1 VSALVLG
8 MIVATAVVAWILH
21 PVISGQSAP
30 MGRDDEELTEAQHRK
45 RTALYALR
53 DVEYDYHAGK
63 LDEADYRAMKRE
75 VSAEALAALDAE
87 EHEWARREGR
97 KAAPGPNPAA
107 DADATLDPVE
117 AEIAQLRASLR
128 EGTICRECGH
138 PNRPGSRFCSEC
150 GGAFPDARPR

>member
-1 VSALVLG
+1 MSALVVG
-8 MIVATAVVAWILH
+8 MVMATAVVAWILH
-21 PVISGQSAP
+21 PVVSGRSAP

-63 LDEADYRAMKRE
+63 LDEADYQAMKRE
-75 VSAEALAALDAE
+75 ISAEALAALDAE
-87 EHEWARREGR
+87 EWEWAQREGR
-97 KAAPGPNPAA
+97 RAAVA
-107 DADATLDPVE
+107 DEEDDQVE

-128 EGTICRECGH
+128 EGAICRECGH

-150 GGAFPDARPR
+150 GGAFPDARSR